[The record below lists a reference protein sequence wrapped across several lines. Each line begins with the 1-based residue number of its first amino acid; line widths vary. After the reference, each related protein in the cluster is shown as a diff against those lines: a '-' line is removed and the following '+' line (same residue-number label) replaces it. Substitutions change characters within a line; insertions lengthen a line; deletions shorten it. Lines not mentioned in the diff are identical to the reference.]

1 MQHFI
6 KTIEKNF
13 QNFFLFF
20 RFFSPLIFILYIYAS
35 SAKMVKCPSVCK
47 AIIIFDEYM
56 EDQAQNSLDET
67 DNSCDCILSA
77 RFAVF
82 QCSSVCW
89 LSQSL
94 HMKYYQRKKVS
105 ETQLGQLSVSFTLLL
120 HVYIEKKIWYLK
132 FFFVHFSLHK

>member
-1 MQHFI
+1 MQAQQ
-6 KTIEKNF
+6 K
-13 QNFFLFF
+13 
-20 RFFSPLIFILYIYAS
+20 Y

-82 QCSSVCW
+82 
-89 LSQSL
+89 
-94 HMKYYQRKKVS
+94 
-105 ETQLGQLSVSFTLLL
+105 
-120 HVYIEKKIWYLK
+120 
-132 FFFVHFSLHK
+132 